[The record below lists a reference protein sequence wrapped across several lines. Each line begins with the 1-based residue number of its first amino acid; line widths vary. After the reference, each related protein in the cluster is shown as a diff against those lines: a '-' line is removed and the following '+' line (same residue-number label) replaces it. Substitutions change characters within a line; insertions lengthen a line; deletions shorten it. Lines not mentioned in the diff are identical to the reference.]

1 MQECNSVE
9 AIKNAVKCNLGVAFV
24 SKLAVQQEVETG
36 QLHALTVKGIP
47 LTRSLCCVADPVR
60 YQSRAVRALV
70 NQMFGQVAESP
81 KELPAPLQQQ
91 ASIWKLDMLIAFFCS
106 AISAGCCLYAV
117 MIVNTFR
124 SYRLQAICLKRSS
137 TPPPAKLSL
146 SMHVGHCV
154 CHQPATAIVLT
165 LP

>member
-47 LTRSLCCVADPVR
+47 LTRSLRCVADPVR

-70 NQMFGQVAESP
+70 NQMFGQIAESP
-81 KELPAPLQQQ
+81 EKLPAPLQQQ
-91 ASIWKLDMLIAFFCS
+91 ASIWKLDMLIAFFLLLCYQCWLLSVCCDDREHVQKLQVTGDMSQKVINTAPSKVVFVS
-106 AISAGCCLYAV
+106 ACGV
-117 MIVNTFR
+117 
-124 SYRLQAICLKRSS
+124 
-137 TPPPAKLSL
+137 
-146 SMHVGHCV
+146 V
-154 CHQPATAIVLT
+154 CHQPVTATVLT